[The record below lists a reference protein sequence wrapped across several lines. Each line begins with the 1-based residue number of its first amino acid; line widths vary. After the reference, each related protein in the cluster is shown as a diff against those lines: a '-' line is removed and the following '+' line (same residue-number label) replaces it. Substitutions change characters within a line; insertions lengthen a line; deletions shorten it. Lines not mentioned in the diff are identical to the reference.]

1 MNNPIKSKA
10 TIAFLGTGLMG
21 APMCQNILKHGF
33 SLRCWNRTLSKARPL
48 EALGALVQQTPEQVV
63 SGADVI
69 ISMLSDG
76 PSVLEVIRKEV
87 VLDALKESAIW
98 VDMSSTKPK
107 EAQEQTEILGKRGVS
122 HLDAPVSGGTK
133 GAEAGDLA
141 IMAGGYRETFE
152 QATDCLSSMGRPV
165 YVGPSGSGQLA
176 KLANQTIVGITIGA
190 VAEAMYL
197 LEKGGADP
205 VAVRNALRGGFADSK
220 ILQQHGARMSM
231 RDFDP
236 GGPSKIQLKDLNN
249 VLEIASQLNLTLPST
264 EHVRDR
270 YAVLVND
277 MGRGDVDHSGL
288 FLELEAKNIKPV

>member
-1 MNNPIKSKA
+1 MNKPITSKA

-48 EALGALVQQTPEQVV
+48 GNLGASVAQTPEEAVTGV
-63 SGADVI
+63 DVI

-76 PSVLEVIRKEV
+76 PSVLEVMRKEA
-87 VLDALKESAIW
+87 VLKSFKRGAIW
-98 VDMSSTKPK
+98 IDMSSTKPK
-107 EAQEQTEILGKRGVS
+107 EAREQTEILGQKGVS

-133 GAEAGDLA
+133 GAAAGNLA
-141 IMAGGYRETFE
+141 IMAGGEREIFE
-152 QATDCLSSMGRPV
+152 QATTYLFCMGRPV

-197 LEKGGADP
+197 LEKGGADTA
-205 VAVRNALRGGFADSK
+205 AVRDALKGGFADGT
-220 ILQQHGARMSM
+220 ILQQHGARMSA

-236 GGPSKIQLKDLNN
+236 GGLSKIQLKDLNN
-249 VLEIASQLNLTLPST
+249 VLEVASQMNLKLPAT
-264 EHVRDR
+264 
-270 YAVLVND
+270 
-277 MGRGDVDHSGL
+277 
-288 FLELEAKNIKPV
+288 

>member
-1 MNNPIKSKA
+1 MNNPVTSKT

-21 APMCQNILKHGF
+21 APMCQNILKREF
-33 SLRCWNRTLSKARPL
+33 SLRCWNRTLIKAHPL
-48 EALGALVQQTPEQVV
+48 EALGALIYKNPEEAVT
-63 SGADVI
+63 GADVI

-76 PSVLEVIRKEV
+76 PSVFEVMRKEA
-87 VLDALKESAIW
+87 VLNALKRGAIW
-98 VDMSSTKPK
+98 IDMSSTKPK
-107 EAQEQTEILGKRGVS
+107 EAQEQAEILIQRGLL
-122 HLDAPVSGGTK
+122 HIDAPVSGGTK
-133 GAEAGDLA
+133 GAEAGSLA
-141 IMAGGYRETFE
+141 IMAGGDRETVE

-205 VAVRNALRGGFADSK
+205 AAVRDALKGGFADST
-220 ILQQHGARMSM
+220 ILQQHGARMST
-231 RDFDP
+231 RDFEP

-249 VLEIASQLNLTLPST
+249 VLEVASQLNLTLPST
-264 EHVRDR
+264 VQVRDR
-270 YAVLVND
+270 YAVLVNE

-288 FLELEAKNIKPV
+288 FLELEAQNTEPF